1 MSSSGEEEEDKD
13 FITQLPPISGWGS
26 EVGTEWA
33 SAAEHIIGADQKI
46 PEWFIRITFLETV
59 KTTVKSGIK
68 SRFGIGFNSS
78 DISLALLFFLL
89 TPTLSRIDKGE
100 HKF

>member
-1 MSSSGEEEEDKD
+1 M
-13 FITQLPPISGWGS
+13 
-26 EVGTEWA
+26 GTEWA

-46 PEWFIRITFLETV
+46 PEWFIRITFLERV

-89 TPTLSRIDKGE
+89 TPMLSRIDKGE

>member
-13 FITQLPPISGWGS
+13 FITQLPPISRWGS

-46 PEWFIRITFLETV
+46 PEWFIRITFLERV

-89 TPTLSRIDKGE
+89 TPMLSRIDKGE